1 MKFKLSK
8 IDNIIIFGGGS
19 ETTLKIL
26 KYLKKTNF
34 KFNYFTNTRQLE
46 DIFPNNLSLRKNLEL
61 NSIEYVETNN
71 INNNKLIYKKIKKST
86 LGFGHGQPWKF
97 KKKLLKK
104 FNGNFV
110 DFMGIPLPIYRGGAH
125 YSWMI
130 LNKNRYGG
138 CFLQNVDDHTI
149 QGQNDTNKYFLK
161 KEYKYPNKLLTPRDY
176 FNYSS
181 KIEINFLTKFFNKL
195 KKEQSFNLKELDKKD
210 LILFPRLVS
219 KINSYINWDL
229 DVEEIVR
236 FINAFSDPYPGA
248 ITFLRGKKV
257 FLKNAKI
264 YKRNHFHTYTSGI
277 ITNIFEKKLFICSRG
292 GIFNATC
299 INLQNKKKENIK
311 IGERFITNINYLELA
326 KKHKKF

>member
-1 MKFKLSK
+1 MKFNLSK

-26 KYLKKTNF
+26 IYLKKINF
-34 KFNYFTNTRQLE
+34 KFVYFTNTRQLE

-61 NSIEYVETNN
+61 SNIDYIETND

-86 LGFGHGQPWKF
+86 LGFSNGQPWKF

-110 DFMGIPLPIYRGGAH
+110 DFMGIPLPMYRGGAH

-130 LNKNRYGG
+130 LNKNKHGG
-138 CFLQNVDDHTI
+138 CFLQNVDENTV
-149 QGQNDTNKYFLK
+149 QAQNDTNKYFLK
-161 KEYKYPNKLLTPRDY
+161 KEYRYPSKLLNPRDY

-181 KIEINFLTKFFNKL
+181 KIEISFLIKFFNKL
-195 KKEQSFNLKELDKKD
+195 NKKQSFNLKELNKKD

-219 KINSYINWDL
+219 KINSYINWDWHI
-229 DVEEIVR
+229 DEIVR

-277 ITNIFEKKLFICSRG
+277 VTNIYEKKIFICSKG
-292 GIFNATC
+292 GIFNATLKT
-299 INLQNKKKENIK
+299 LQNKKRNQLK
-311 IGERFITNINYLELA
+311 IGERFITNINYLQLA
-326 KKHKKF
+326 RNKTF